1 VAVPDAAAPTEVT
14 RARLLEQLPRS
25 LRWLWEANPR
35 ATLALGLVTLVMAL
49 LPAAMA
55 WVGRS
60 IIDGVVQAARTGAE
74 ADRRLALQAMATEL
88 GLSLLLLGSRRLQT
102 YLRELIRATL
112 GNLLNGRLLEKS
124 LTLELS
130 HFEDPRTYDLLQGA
144 QRDAAHRPYSLAL
157 ATLMLVRSLITLGSL
172 GALLW
177 GLAWWSV
184 VPLLLSAI
192 PEFFIE
198 TKLSGEAFALSTGRA
213 QDSRRLSYL
222 ESVLTRDTHV
232 KEVKLY
238 GLGPL
243 LLSRYR
249 ALFAR
254 FLSEDRSLARR
265 QLLLG
270 TGFAALSSL
279 SFYVC
284 YAAVGYRAALGLVTV
299 GSLTLSISAFR
310 QGQGALEDVLASLA
324 GMYDDAL
331 YVSNLSRFF
340 ELPTRNEAATVTPGR
355 VLPPGRFGLS
365 LDHVSFRY
373 PGREGWALRD
383 VSLSIAPGEKL
394 ALVGENGAGKSTLIK
409 LLLRLYEPTEGT
421 IRFGGIDLRELEVSA
436 LRERLGAVFQDFVR
450 YQLTAR
456 ENIGLGDLSRLDV
469 AEVVDRAARDGGA
482 DELIDELPDKR
493 ETMLGTWFEHGHELS
508 GGQWQKLAVARSFMR
523 LSSRGGEGADLL
535 ILDEPTAAIDAAAE
549 AALFERFRKLTVGRT
564 AIIISHRFSTVR
576 MADRIAVLEHGR
588 LLELG
593 NHEALLALQGRYAHL
608 FALQARGYR

>member
-1 VAVPDAAAPTEVT
+1 MSEATLAIRPPTSQLLKQVP
-14 RARLLEQLPRS
+14 QS
-25 LRWLWEANPR
+25 LRWLWEANAR
-35 ATLALGLVTLVMAL
+35 ATLALCAVTLVMAL

-60 IIDGVVQAARTGAE
+60 IIDGVVKAAKTGTE
-74 ADRRLALQAMATEL
+74 ADRRLALQAMAMEL
-88 GLSLLLLGSRRLQT
+88 ALSLILLGSRRLQT
-102 YLRELIRATL
+102 YLRELIRATM
-112 GNLLNGRLLEKS
+112 GHLLSGRLLEKS

-130 HFEDPRTYDLLQGA
+130 HFEDARTYDLLQNA
-144 QRDAAHRPYSLAL
+144 QRDAPHRPYSLAL
-157 ATLMLVRSLITLGSL
+157 ATLMLARSLITVASL

-213 QDSRRLSYL
+213 QDSRRLGYL

-243 LLSRYR
+243 FLERHR
-249 ALFAR
+249 ALFSR
-254 FLSEDRSLARR
+254 FLGEDRHLARR
-265 QLLLG
+265 QLALG
-270 TGFAALSSL
+270 TFFAALSSL

-284 YAAVGYRAALGLVTV
+284 YAAVGYRAALGQLSV
-299 GSLTLSISAFR
+299 GDLTLSISAFR
-310 QGQGALEDVLASLA
+310 QGQGALEDVLSSLA
-324 GMYDDAL
+324 GLYDDAL

-340 ELPTRNEAATVTPGR
+340 ELATRNEAPTVSPAK
-355 VLPPGRFGLS
+355 VLPQGRFAIE

-373 PGREGWALRD
+373 PGREEWALRD
-383 VSLSIAPGEKL
+383 LTLSIAPGEKL
-394 ALVGENGAGKSTLIK
+394 ALVGENG
-409 LLLRLYEPTEGT
+409 
-421 IRFGGIDLRELEVSA
+421 
-436 LRERLGAVFQDFVR
+436 VR
-450 YQLTAR
+450 YQLTAG
-456 ENIGLGDLSRLDV
+456 ENIGLGDLPRM
-469 AEVVDRAARDGGA
+469 EHAAVIDQAATDGGA
-482 DELIDELPDKR
+482 HELLETLPDGR

-523 LSSRGGEGADLL
+523 LSSRDGEGADLL

-549 AALFERFRKLTVGRT
+549 AALFERFNTLTTGRG

-576 MADRIAVLEHGR
+576 MADRIAVLEHGQ

-593 NHEALLALQGRYAHL
+593 SHEALLAQHGRYAEL
-608 FALQARGYR
+608 FTLQARGYR